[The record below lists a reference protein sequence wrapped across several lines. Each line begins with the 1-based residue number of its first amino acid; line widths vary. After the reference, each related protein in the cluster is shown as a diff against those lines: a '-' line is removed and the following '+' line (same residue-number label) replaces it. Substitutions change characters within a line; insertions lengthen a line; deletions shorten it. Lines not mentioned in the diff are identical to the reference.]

1 MTTPGH
7 QAGPT
12 PDNGGQAPGDDLPD
26 RDDAPGAGNPG
37 YDARDLPRRHGP
49 PEEGYGRY
57 DSPEDRYSSYA
68 PSGPDLGWFDPEESA
83 QRRGAPPP
91 GAPGRHGTPEN
102 FDDWFRSPPGG
113 AGWSDNPGN
122 GQDRHGAPAGGRG
135 WHEPPPADDGRYSSD
150 TARMSPPDAR
160 GRPQA
165 RHAGPDRA
173 APDWGD
179 PAGAAGG
186 PENHRTEA
194 YRTDPYQADP
204 HQADPYQADPSRPD
218 PYRPDP
224 YRPDPYRPDAYQ
236 ADTYRPDSYQSQGY
250 PADPYQQPD
259 TYRPDPYQGPGPA
272 NPGYPSPGYP
282 SPGYPSP
289 GYPDPG
295 QPDQGQPDQGYPDP
309 GRTGRDPNQGYAGH
323 EYTRDAD
330 WVEARWTGADRAP
343 AAPARASAGPAQ
355 AAVPGAGRTPVAAP
369 APAGGGS
376 GRAAAGNA
384 SLLRSS
390 SVMAVG
396 TVASRLTGFVR
407 NAVIIFAIGTLYLG
421 DAYNLANTLP
431 NIVYNLALGGILTSV
446 VVPLLVNAAKRDAD
460 RGEGYDQRIFTL
472 GVLAL
477 GGITLVA
484 TALAQPI
491 TSVYAGN
498 IGNPAA
504 YHLTVIFAYFFIPQI
519 FFYGISSLAG
529 AILNARGS
537 FAAPMW
543 TPVINNLVVIVV
555 GVAFM
560 ATAGLNRTPT
570 DISATQVELLGIGTT
585 LGIVLQTVALIPSMR
600 RVGFRWRPR
609 RDFRRAEIS
618 EIGHMSGWMFG
629 YVLTTQISFLVTTR
643 IANVGG
649 HGLSQHDVGAG
660 FAAYSNAYT
669 LFQLPY
675 AIVGISVIT
684 ALLPR
689 MSAHAAER
697 KYRLV
702 SSDFSTAVRLASV
715 IVVPAA
721 LILAV
726 LGAPLAE
733 AVFGYGSTSVASA
746 RYVGEIFA
754 VFSLGLLPFTL
765 FQLLLRVFYAMH
777 DSRTPALISVV
788 TMVINI
794 VANLIAWAV
803 LPPRQV
809 VAGLGA
815 GFGLASVAGT
825 VAAWRV
831 LSRRIGG
838 LGGREVRAGLVK
850 MHAAAIPGA
859 IFAIAVGVMVGAVL
873 SGGRIAAFFT
883 VAIGGVGA
891 MLLYVLFAKSFGVA
905 ELNDLTS
912 TLRSR
917 LR

>member
-12 PDNGGQAPGDDLPD
+12 PANGRHAPGNDVPD
-26 RDDAPGAGNPG
+26 RDDGTAAGDAG
-37 YDARDLPRRHGP
+37 YEDT
-49 PEEGYGRY
+49 GRY
-57 DSPEDRYSSYA
+57 DPPEDGYGTYPPEDRYSSYA
-68 PSGPDLGWFDPEESA
+68 PSGDDPGWFGPSGRGQGRGGPPE
-83 QRRGAPPP
+83 GTPGGH
-91 GAPGRHGTPEN
+91 GAPGDGDDRYSGSQGGPGHYGT
-102 FDDWFRSPPGG
+102 
-113 AGWSDNPGN
+113 PGN
-122 GQDRHGAPAGGRG
+122 GRDWSGAPGGGQGRYG
-135 WHEPPPADDGRYSSD
+135 RPAADDGRYGEN
-150 TARMSPPDAR
+150 TARMSTPETH
-160 GRPQA
+160 GRPPA
-165 RHAGPDRA
+165 RHAAGPDGDG
-173 APDWGD
+173 PD
-179 PAGAAGG
+179 AGG
-186 PENHRTEA
+186 PGQAGYGGPGDWAENQRTQAFRSDGYPPEG
-194 YRTDPYQADP
+194 YQD
-204 HQADPYQADPSRPD
+204 Q
-218 PYRPDP
+218 
-224 YRPDPYRPDAYQ
+224 
-236 ADTYRPDSYQSQGY
+236 SYQDQSYPSQNYPSPNYPSQNYQDRREGSQGY
-250 PADPYQQPD
+250 P
-259 TYRPDPYQGPGPA
+259 G
-272 NPGYPSPGYP
+272 
-282 SPGYPSP
+282 
-289 GYPDPG
+289 
-295 QPDQGQPDQGYPDP
+295 QGYP
-309 GRTGRDPNQGYAGH
+309 GQGYPGQSYQGQSYQGQGEGSQAYPSEAYPSEAYPSEAYPG
-323 EYTRDAD
+323 EAD
-330 WVEARWTGADRAP
+330 WIEAKWTGADRAQV
-343 AAPARASAGPAQ
+343 ASPAQ
-355 AAVPGAGRTPVAAP
+355 AAAAAAAAAPAQAGTDAWSPVPPRPGPGPGAERTAVAAP
-369 APAGGGS
+369 DTGGAGS
-376 GRAAAGNA
+376 GRATAAAAANS

-396 TVASRLTGFVR
+396 TLASRLTGFVR
-407 NAVIIFAIGTLYLG
+407 NAVIIYAIGTLYLG

-477 GGITLVA
+477 AAITLIA
-484 TALAQPI
+484 TLLAQPI
-491 TSVYAGN
+491 TAIYAGN
-498 IGNPAA
+498 IGSHAA

-519 FFYGISSLAG
+519 FFYGVSSLAG

-543 TPVINNLVVIVV
+543 TPVINNLVVIIIGV
-555 GVAFM
+555 GFM
-560 ATAGLNRTPT
+560 ATAGLNRTAA
-570 DISATQVELLGIGTT
+570 DISSAQVELLGLGTT
-585 LGIVLQTVALIPSMR
+585 LGIVLQTLALIPSMR

-649 HGLSQHDVGAG
+649 AQGSQHAGAG

-697 KYRLV
+697 KYGLV

-715 IVVPAA
+715 VVVPAA

-733 AVFGYGSTSVASA
+733 AIFGYGSTSVASA

-794 VANLIAWAV
+794 VANLVALAV
-803 LPPRQV
+803 LPPQHV

-815 GFGLASVAGT
+815 GFGLSSLAGT

-838 LGGREVRAGLVK
+838 LDGHAVRAGLVR

-859 IFAIAVGVMVGAVL
+859 IFAIAVTVMIGAAL
-873 SGGRIAAFFT
+873 SGGRIAALFT
-883 VAIGGVGA
+883 VAIGGGGA

-905 ELNDLTS
+905 ELNDLTK
-912 TLRSR
+912 TVRAR

>member
-12 PDNGGQAPGDDLPD
+12 PANGGPAPGDDLPE
-26 RDDAPGAGNPG
+26 RDGAPGAGNPR
-37 YDARDLPRRHGP
+37 YDTRDGSRRYGPSEEAHGP
-49 PEEGYGRY
+49 YE
-57 DSPEDRYSSYA
+57 SPEDGYSSYA
-68 PSGPDLGWFDPEESA
+68 PSEEDPDWFGPPDSA
-83 QRRGAPPP
+83 EDRSGPAA
-91 GAPGRHGTPEN
+91 GAPGRGGSSGIL
-102 FDDWFRSPPGG
+102 DDWFRTPQGG
-113 AGWSDNPGN
+113 TGPQGAQGN
-122 GQDRHGAPAGGRG
+122 GQDWQDAAADGRG
-135 WHEPPPADDGRYSSD
+135 WHERPPADDGRYGQD
-150 TARMSPPDAR
+150 TARMSAPETQ

-165 RHAGPDRA
+165 RHAA
-173 APDWGD
+173 D
-179 PAGAAGG
+179 PGG
-186 PENHRTEA
+186 TADGLEDHRTEVYRAGA
-194 YRTDPYQADP
+194 YEPDPYQRGR
-204 HQADPYQADPSRPD
+204 YQ
-218 PYRPDP
+218 
-224 YRPDPYRPDAYQ
+224 
-236 ADTYRPDSYQSQGY
+236 
-250 PADPYQQPD
+250 
-259 TYRPDPYQGPGPA
+259 PDPYQGQGHA
-272 NPGYPSPGYP
+272 GRGYPNQDYAGQ
-282 SPGYPSP
+282 
-289 GYPDPG
+289 DPN
-295 QPDQGQPDQGYPDP
+295 QGY
-309 GRTGRDPNQGYAGH
+309 PNQGYAGQDPNPGYAGQGYPS
-323 EYTRDAD
+323 EAD
-330 WVEARWTGADRAP
+330 WIDARWSGTDRAQP
-343 AAPARASAGPAQ
+343 AAPPARASGGTAQ
-355 AAVPGAGRTPVAAP
+355 AASTGP
-369 APAGGGS
+369 APAASTRTAPAAGS
-376 GRAAAGNA
+376 GKPSAANA

-396 TVASRLTGFVR
+396 TIASRLTGFVR
-407 NAVIIFAIGTLYLG
+407 NAVIIYAIGTLALG

-460 RGEGYDQRIFTL
+460 HGEGYDQRIFTL

-477 GGITLVA
+477 GGITLFA
-484 TALAQPI
+484 TVLAQPI
-491 TSVYAGN
+491 SAVYAGN
-498 IGNPAA
+498 IGSHAA
-504 YHLTVIFAYFFIPQI
+504 YHLTVLFAYFFIPQI
-519 FFYGISSLAG
+519 FFYGVSSLAG

-560 ATAGLNRTPT
+560 ATAGLNRTPA
-570 DISATQVELLGIGTT
+570 DISAAQVQLLGIGTT

-649 HGLSQHDVGAG
+649 AGVSSHDVGAG

-697 KYRLV
+697 KFGLV

-715 IVVPAA
+715 VVVPAA

-777 DSRTPALISVV
+777 DSKTPALISVV

-794 VANLIAWAV
+794 VANLIALAV
-803 LPPRQV
+803 LPPRHV

-815 GFGLASVAGT
+815 GFGLSSLAGT
-825 VAAWRV
+825 IVAWRV

-838 LGGREVRAGLVK
+838 LDGQRVRAGLVK

-859 IFAIAVGVMVGAVL
+859 IFAIAVGIMVGAVL
-873 SGGRIAAFFT
+873 SGGRIAALLT
-883 VAIGGVGA
+883 VAIGGTGA

-905 ELNDLTS
+905 ELNDLT
-912 TLRSR
+912 TTVRAR